1 MLSVAL
7 GTLRTRWTSFAASF
21 VALALGVALIAV
33 MGTAL
38 AATLDAPEQ
47 PPERFAVAPVVV
59 QGARTLR
66 VPTTHG
72 VRTEPLARPRP
83 VPARTVAAL
92 RRLGTVVGDRAFPV
106 RVTGGPDGVVGHP
119 WPTAA
124 YAPYSLVTG
133 RAPQADDEVVATA
146 GWTRTGTRLR
156 TARGTVRVVGTAA
169 AAPPRGTRSGPGG
182 PAGTAP
188 FETALFYTTH
198 RAARL
203 SPAGLQ
209 LVVEAGPEAVRRAVG
224 HADGVRVLT
233 GDARRLA
240 DADPD
245 RDAEALTA
253 LNALFGTAGGVSGF
267 VSVFVVASTFA
278 FAVAGR
284 RRELGLLRTV
294 GATPGQVR
302 RLVLTEALLVG
313 VLASAAGCALG
324 AWGAPHLAG
333 WVVDAG
339 LAPGWFT
346 VGGHAWPYHVAFWTG
361 LTVAC
366 SGAATAAVR
375 AGRVRPAQALREAA
389 VDRGT
394 LPWSRRLIGAALLLT
409 AAVTLALTLLGDPGE
424 LLHRKSYTSRPM
436 LLISAVAVV
445 SPVLVRPLV
454 RLLTALPA
462 RLPSATGMLVR
473 EGVAAGAR
481 RASSVV
487 APVLVTV
494 ALAGSLL
501 GATGMLSASKTAELR
516 EHTADFV
523 LTPAMAS
530 ATDGFDAATL
540 DRLRR
545 VPGAVV
551 SATAGT
557 EVYVVEDG
565 VAPIGSEARAAD
577 PAALAATVRL
587 PVTAGRLSALDDDS
601 IVVNEEW
608 ARHTVGQRV
617 TVWRG
622 DGTRRSLRIA
632 AVLATGTG
640 DNGAYVTRANAAGA
654 PVDRVDVGVA
664 RGADAG
670 TVARSLRTAAKASGA
685 RVRTRAQWV
694 SAHAPGTTR
703 TTRLGYALVL
713 GIALLYTAVS
723 LVGTLTMSTAARID
737 DLRTLRLTGA
747 TRAQLLRLTA
757 AETLTLVATG
767 TLLALATTA
776 ADLAGLHIAL
786 RLQSAPAPLAFPWT
800 AMAAT
805 ATTCAL
811 LATAAGLL
819 PTALALHGH
828 GRSGALGAR

>member
-1 MLSVAL
+1 MLSIAV
-7 GTLRTRWTSFAASF
+7 GTLRTRWSSFVGSF

-33 MGTAL
+33 MGAAL
-38 AATLDAPEQ
+38 AASLDAPERR
-47 PPERFAVAPVVV
+47 PERFATAPVVV
-59 QGARTLR
+59 QGAHTLR
-66 VPTTHG
+66 VPTAHG
-72 VRTEPLARPRP
+72 VRSKPLARPRP

-92 RRLGTVVGDRAFPV
+92 RRLGTVVEDRTFPV
-106 RVTGGPDGVVGHP
+106 RVMGGPSGVVGHP

-124 YAPYSLVTG
+124 YAPYTLAAG
-133 RAPQADDEVVATA
+133 RAPTADDEVAAT
-146 GWTRTGTRLR
+146 GDWTRVGARLR
-156 TARGTVRVVGTAA
+156 TPDGTVRVVGTLAVGRPGSTGAA
-169 AAPPRGTRSGPGG
+169 RGAPART
-182 PAGTAP
+182 
-188 FETALFYTTH
+188 FETALFYTGR

-203 SPAGLQ
+203 SPAALQ
-209 LVVEAGPEAVRRAVG
+209 LVVDAPAGAVRRAVRDT
-224 HADGVRVLT
+224 DGVRVLT

-245 RDAEALTA
+245 RDTETLAA

-267 VSVFVVASTFA
+267 VSVFVVASMFA

-333 WVVDAG
+333 WVVDAD
-339 LAPGWFT
+339 LAPEWFT
-346 VGGHAWPYHVAFWTG
+346 VGGHAWPYQVAFWTG

-366 SGAATAAVR
+366 AGAATAAVR

-394 LPWSRRLIGAALLLT
+394 LPWSRRLTGAALLLT
-409 AAVTLALTLLGDPGE
+409 AAVTLVLALRGDPGE
-424 LLHRKSYTSRPM
+424 LLHRKTYVSRPM

-445 SPVLVRPLV
+445 SPALVGPLV

-481 RASSVV
+481 RAASVV

-501 GATGMLSASKTAELR
+501 GATGMLNAAKATELR
-516 EHTADFV
+516 AHTADFV
-523 LTPAMAS
+523 LAPAS
-530 ATDGFDAATL
+530 STDGFDEAAL
-540 DRLRR
+540 RRLRS

-557 EVYVVEDG
+557 QVYVLEDG
-565 VAPIGSEARAAD
+565 VALIGSEARAVD

-622 DGTRRSLRIA
+622 DGTRRTLRIA

-640 DNGAYVTRANAAGA
+640 DNGAYVTPANAPGA

-664 RGADAG
+664 EGADAAA
-670 TVARSLRTAAKASGA
+670 VARSLRAAAEATGA
-685 RVRTRAQWV
+685 RVSTRAQWV
-694 SAHAPGTTR
+694 SAHAPHTTR

-713 GIALLYTAVS
+713 GIALLYTGIS
-723 LVGTLTMSTAARID
+723 LTGTLAMATAARTR
-737 DLRTLRLTGA
+737 DLRSLRLTGA
-747 TRAQLLRLTA
+747 TRAQLLRLAT

-767 TLLALATTA
+767 TVLALVTTA
-776 ADLAGLHIAL
+776 ADLTTLHLAL
-786 RLQSAPAPLAFPWT
+786 TLQSAPAPLTFPWR
-800 AMAAT
+800 ALT
-805 ATTCAL
+805 ATTAACAV
-811 LATAAGLL
+811 LATAATLL
-819 PTALALHGH
+819 PTALTLRRNAP
-828 GRSGALGAR
+828 AR